1 MTYWNSGGMKRSVT
15 YLELWGD
22 EAVYDIP
29 GTLGDEA
36 VYDILELWGD
46 EAVCDIPGT
55 LGG

>member
-1 MTYWNSGGMKRSVT
+1 MT

-29 GTLGDEA
+29 GSSGGMKLS
-36 VYDILELWGD
+36 VIYLELWGD